1 MPIRFL
7 REPFGFGAPKAAPGP
22 GLPPAALN
30 GVALTDDPDRH
41 LRDKIMAVLFT
52 SPGER
57 VNNPRFGV
65 GLNRAVFEGLN
76 ELTVSA
82 IEYRVAEGL
91 RRDIGDEF
99 ILDRVDIRAA
109 PPAGELLLTVG
120 YRRRTDRVSR
130 NLEVR
135 L

>member
-1 MPIRFL
+1 MPARYV
-7 REPFGFGAPKAAPGP
+7 REPFRFGAAKATPGA
-22 GLPPAALN
+22 GLPPPALN
-30 GVALTDDPDRH
+30 GVALTDNPDRH

-76 ELTVSA
+76 ELTVTA

-91 RRDIGDEF
+91 RRDIGEELL
-99 ILDRVDIRAA
+99 LDGVDIRAD
-109 PPAGELLLTVG
+109 PVIGTLLLAIR
-120 YRRRTDRVSR
+120 YRRRADRIPR
-130 NLEVR
+130 NLDIV

>member
-1 MPIRFL
+1 MPARYI
-7 REPFGFGAPKAAPGP
+7 REPFRFGAAKATAGA
-22 GLPPAALN
+22 GQPPPVLN

-41 LRDKIMAVLFT
+41 LRDKVMAVLFT

-76 ELTVSA
+76 ELTVTA

-91 RRDIGDEF
+91 RRDIGEEM
-99 ILDRVDIRAA
+99 ILDGIDIRADA
-109 PPAGELLLTVG
+109 AVGTLRLTIR
-120 YRRRTDRVSR
+120 YRRRADRISR
-130 NLEVR
+130 NLDIV